1 MTSST
6 LPAPTVF
13 QPQRATLSMLA
24 SLCVAFGVF
33 LSGFVINEPAPYE
46 LFLVALIGVW
56 ALFGLRLS
64 RHIAPLIALYVVFNI
79 GGMFSILT
87 MEDVKGTPMYMA
99 VSLFLAFTAMFF
111 AAIIE
116 ADQRRLLL
124 IFRAYVAAAIITALL
139 GILGYFGAIP
149 GGEVFTR
156 YDRAMGAFQ
165 DPNVFGPYLV
175 LPTLYLMHGLLTGT
189 LKAAPLRVIGLMVL
203 VLGVFLSF
211 SRAAWGLLAISMV
224 LLVLTMLIKERTG
237 VFRLKILVMSLLGF
251 LLLVAAIIVAL
262 QFEQVAD
269 LFSDRAKLVQAYDG
283 ARHGRFERHGIGFLM
298 AMEHPLGIGPLEFGL
313 MWGEDT
319 HNIWLKALMDYG
331 WLGFVSYVALMIWT
345 FTLGLRFLLRERPW
359 QPYLMLAL
367 IVLFGHTLIG
377 NVIDTDHWRH
387 FYLLMGVVWGCIAL
401 EMRWQAAQRH
411 CNGPAPVHNGQGS
424 PGRTL
429 PQARATA
436 SAAGR

>member
-1 MTSST
+1 
-6 LPAPTVF
+6 
-13 QPQRATLSMLA
+13 MLA

-33 LSGFVINEPAPYE
+33 LSGFVIREPAPYE
-46 LFLVALIGVW
+46 LFLACLIGIW
-56 ALFGLRLS
+56 ALFGLKLS
-64 RHIAPLIALYVVFNI
+64 RHIAPLIVLYIVFNI

-87 MEDVKGTPMYMA
+87 MEEVKDTPMYMA
-99 VSLFLAFTAMFF
+99 VSLFLALSAIFF

-116 ADQRRLLL
+116 ADHRRLRL

-156 YDRAMGAFQ
+156 YSRAMGAFQ

-175 LPTLYLMHGLLTGT
+175 LPTLYLMHGLLTGS
-189 LKAAPLRVIGLMVL
+189 LRAAPLRVIGLLVL
-203 VLGVFLSF
+203 ALGVFLSF

-237 VFRLKILVMSLLGF
+237 AFRLKILVMSLLGF
-251 LLLVAAIIVAL
+251 VLLVGAIIVAL
-262 QFEQVAD
+262 QFDQIAD
-269 LFSDRAKLVQAYDG
+269 LFTDRAKLVQAYDG
-283 ARHGRFERHGIGFLM
+283 ARLGRFERHAIGFGM

-331 WLGFVSYVALMIWT
+331 WLGFISYLMLMCWT
-345 FTLGLRFLLRERPW
+345 FVLGFRYLLRDRPW
-359 QPYLMLAL
+359 QTYLMLAL

-377 NVIDTDHWRH
+377 SVIDTDHWRH
-387 FYLLMGVVWGCIAL
+387 FYLLMGIVWGCIAL
-401 EMRWQAAQRH
+401 EMRWQANLCKQHWQSAL
-411 CNGPAPVHNGQGS
+411 PA
-424 PGRTL
+424 
-429 PQARATA
+429 
-436 SAAGR
+436 

>member
-1 MTSST
+1 M
-6 LPAPTVF
+6 F
-13 QPQRATLSMLA
+13 QPQRAAMSMLA

-33 LSGFVINEPAPYE
+33 LSGFVIREPAPYE
-46 LFLVALIGVW
+46 LFLAALISIW
-56 ALFGLRLS
+56 ALFGLKLS
-64 RHIAPLIALYVVFNI
+64 RHIAPLIALYILFNI

-87 MEDVKGTPMYMA
+87 MEAVKDTPMYMA
-99 VSLFLAFTAMFF
+99 VSLFLALSAIFF

-116 ADQRRLLL
+116 ADHRRLRL

-156 YDRAMGAFQ
+156 YSRAMGAFQ

-189 LKAAPLRVIGLMVL
+189 LRAAPLRVIGLMIL
-203 VLGVFLSF
+203 ALGVFLSF
-211 SRAAWGLLAISMV
+211 SRAAWGLLAISMA

-237 VFRLKILVMSLLGF
+237 AFRLKILMMSLLGF
-251 LLLVAAIIVAL
+251 VLLVGAIIVAL
-262 QFEQVAD
+262 QFDQVAD
-269 LFSDRAKLVQAYDG
+269 LFTDRAKLVQAYDG
-283 ARHGRFERHGIGFLM
+283 ARLGRFERHAIGFRM

-331 WLGFVSYVALMIWT
+331 WLGFISYLMLMCWT
-345 FTLGLRFLLRERPW
+345 FVLGFRHLLRDRPW
-359 QPYLMLAL
+359 QSYLMLAL

-377 NVIDTDHWRH
+377 SVIDTDHWRH
-387 FYLLMGVVWGCIAL
+387 FYLLMGIVWGCIAL
-401 EMRWQAAQRH
+401 EMRWQANLRKQRRRRAL
-411 CNGPAPVHNGQGS
+411 PA
-424 PGRTL
+424 
-429 PQARATA
+429 
-436 SAAGR
+436 